1 MDNIIKSIQ
10 EKNAERALNILKG
23 FSEVDDILE
32 KSRSGVYADNAEN
45 RKLQRVGQ
53 KFGSE
58 KNEDEISDKKSSKQ
72 EGDEKSLNEKVDDN
86 SDSNKNNTKQQHQ
99 KFIDEIPDDEKHEQ
113 LQNFIDK
120 NPNPEDEETKKLVN
134 SAKSWLKENPESDN
148 VDQSMEDNKKVEK
161 EDKKTHS
168 KIDKLQSA
176 IDDLKNHT
184 NHPNSNDNESKSE
197 AEDNLNY
204 ILEQDYKLSS
214 EQLLDA
220 FETFMDNDLELE
232 HAEYIVKRAKDSGIS
247 RNKFLSLLEDTT
259 EDDEH
264 LANFEALYD
273 DEHDDPN
280 DEFNREREKGQ

>member
-1 MDNIIKSIQ
+1 MDSTINEIQ
-10 EKNAERALNILKG
+10 QKNAERALNILKG
-23 FSEVDDILE
+23 FSEVQDVIE
-32 KSRSGVYADNAEN
+32 KAKSGVYADNAEN

-58 KNEDEISDKKSSKQ
+58 KKDDEPADKKQSNKEDDSTNSDK
-72 EGDEKSLNEKVDDN
+72 NKVV
-86 SDSNKNNTKQQHQ
+86 STEEQHQ

-113 LQNFIDK
+113 LQNFIEK
-120 NPNPEDEETKKLVN
+120 NPNPEDDGTKQLVN
-134 SAKSWLKENPESDN
+134 SAKKWLKENPESDN
-148 VDQSMEDNKKVEK
+148 IDQSMEDKKSKDDEK
-161 EDKKTHS
+161 LDKKTHS

-184 NHPNSNDNESKSE
+184 NHPNSSENENKSE

-247 RNKFLSLLEDTT
+247 KNKFLSLLEDTT

-273 DEHDDPN
+273 DEYDDPN
-280 DEFNREREKGQ
+280 DEFNKEREKGQ